1 MIAARSA
8 HLDAVRRVFQ
18 NSSVFVFTLGLTET
32 WRAVADGAAFP
43 VAPGVVSDAV
53 APEPYEFHNFTYAE
67 VTADLNRFLED
78 LRHVN
83 PAVRVVLTISPVPL
97 TATYTDEHVLV
108 ATTHSKSILRAACSA
123 AEAAFDF
130 VYYFP
135 SYEVISGHFNRGR
148 YYNPNLR
155 TVTTE
160 GVAHVMA
167 LFRQTYCG
175 AAPEEIPI
183 ERLRVGLSSETD
195 ADMPI
200 CDEEE
205 IVRTVGF

>member
-1 MIAARSA
+1 M
-8 HLDAVRRVFQ
+8 FQ

-83 PAVRVVLTISPVPL
+83 LAVRVVLTVSPVPL

-135 SYEVISGHFNRGR
+135 S
-148 YYNPNLR
+148 
-155 TVTTE
+155 
-160 GVAHVMA
+160 
-167 LFRQTYCG
+167 
-175 AAPEEIPI
+175 
-183 ERLRVGLSSETD
+183 
-195 ADMPI
+195 
-200 CDEEE
+200 
-205 IVRTVGF
+205 